1 MLLPEGRQDIHLSS
15 DALAY
20 PGIALLRISGPGG
33 AWNARL
39 VHGKGSVT
47 SDALQAVTSAIA
59 ARIAASSALLVS
71 YPGFVTQ
78 SVSIPTDS
86 SKWGNLAVTLT
97 HDPLEAV
104 RYSFDP
110 GPFWS
115 PFSLTLSTTVVN
127 GVIRYTTDGSAPT
140 NLSTGYASPLSI
152 STDTLIRAQVYQSG
166 TAQGSVQDLAY
177 WKQALA
183 LDKSSGA
190 YPGFVHVTATNL
202 NGDERYSLDGSV
214 PTMSSPLWDGKL
226 GLDIYKDAF
235 FVLRTFQPHRTPAA
249 AEYTI
254 IDVTDNSLVPTTTTT
269 RYFFDTTAVTLKVA
283 DKWAGADIHYT
294 TDGTTPTLN
303 SPLYTGAFG
312 IWKTCTVKAIAHST
326 GYISPVVSLDF
337 TQRTPT
343 PAPVFDTTITPTFT
357 DSVYVA
363 LYADAGLAIRY
374 TMDGSAPT
382 ASSPLYTGPF
392 WLKSTAT
399 VKAFCGSRNPSSIVS
414 RTYTLDGTPRIA
426 PDSGLLANQTS
437 VTVTM
442 KSTSS
447 EIRYTTDGTDPT
459 QLSPGYNGPIALTT
473 FPVTLKARA
482 FWPQA
487 APSSV
492 SSVTYTKTADG
503 ITAFNGKVS
512 FTPVIHYL
520 DKEFNDSRDGKWYRK
535 VTIGTQTWMA
545 ENLNYKP
552 SGTDSGHCAY
562 DIADSCLKYGRLYTW
577 NETKTSGYSNM
588 VNTGIC
594 PSGWHVPSI
603 AEWRALMRYADSAT
617 SGTVLKSTSGWYSN
631 GNGTDDYQF
640 SALPAPNGMDNGR
653 GFSGGHYG
661 AWWSSIKY
669 PSQNNYD
676 LRYAFVVSYDHAYA
690 FESILDASTRLS
702 LRCLQDAE

>member
-39 VHGKGSVT
+39 VHGKGRVT
-47 SDALQAVTSAIA
+47 SDALQAGTSAIA

-235 FVLRTFQPHRTPAA
+235 FVLRTFQPHRAPAA

-254 IDVTDNSLVPTTTTT
+254 IDVTDSSLAPTTTTTT

-312 IWKTCTVKAIAHST
+312 IWKTCPVKAIAHST
-326 GYISPVVSLDF
+326 GYVSPVVSYPF
-337 TQRTPT
+337 TLVAPT
-343 PAPVFDTTITPTFT
+343 PVPVFDTTITPTFT
-357 DSVYVA
+357 DSVKVA
-363 LYADAGLAIRY
+363 LYAAAGLAIHY
-374 TMDGSAPT
+374 TLDGSAPT
-382 ASSPLYTGPF
+382 TSSPLYTGPF
-392 WLKSTAT
+392 YLKSTAT
-399 VKAFCGSRNPSSIVS
+399 VKTFCGSRNPSSVVS

-426 PDSGLLANQTS
+426 PDSGLLTNQTS
-437 VTVTM
+437 VTVSMT
-442 KSTSS
+442 STSS

-459 QLSPGYNGPIALTT
+459 QLSPGYTGPIALTT
-473 FPVTLKARA
+473 FPVTVKARA

-492 SSVTYTKTADG
+492 SSMTYTKTADG
-503 ITAFNGKVS
+503 ITPSNGSTSFSPLLPNIQVDPRNGKQYPTEIRGNFRWLS
-512 FTPVIHYL
+512 SSISL
-520 DKEFNDSRDGKWYRK
+520 NDS
-535 VTIGTQTWMA
+535 TQF
-545 ENLNYKP
+545 
-552 SGTDSGHCAY
+552 
-562 DIADSCLKYGRLYTW
+562 
-577 NETKTSGYSNM
+577 TSRRNPCM
-588 VNTGIC
+588 T
-594 PSGWHVPSI
+594 GWHVPSLPEAREYI
-603 AEWRALMRYADSAT
+603 NAGGTGSSWI
-617 SGTVLKSTSGWYSN
+617 SGTEKDLNSQSGCLLEGSGGYICYTNTYMSN
-631 GNGTDDYQF
+631 GKLSDIYIYNQNST
-640 SALPAPNGMDNGR
+640 
-653 GFSGGHYG
+653 
-661 AWWSSIKY
+661 IKIAVTN
-669 PSQNNYD
+669 P
-676 LRYAFVVSYDHAYA
+676 
-690 FESILDASTRLS
+690 ILCVETR
-702 LRCLQDAE
+702 